1 MTAVKEP
8 GNAARYL
15 RVPVTAVM
23 GSVNA
28 VPYQNLHATAAMAP
42 GKPGNDNMNIKSK
55 KNLVW
60 LCIFA
65 VVVGWAACYVH
76 NKSVRQQRQEQA
88 AKIDAIRQEIDA
100 IREARR
106 KFNAE
111 TMREAGISAKIADGT
126 ESPSWLYSNDIA
138 GFCDLIRGQC
148 GRTVQV
154 SDVAMWLEEPQIKL
168 LLTADTLYLCNLQV
182 GAVQFWDLNQMDI
195 SEVEWQRKT
204 NGDIFIYGKSYH
216 FLVDSRKPFTDAIRK
231 IIVNSKIHSEDN
243 ALSER
248 LRELE

>member
-1 MTAVKEP
+1 MI
-8 GNAARYL
+8 
-15 RVPVTAVM
+15 
-23 GSVNA
+23 
-28 VPYQNLHATAAMAP
+28 
-42 GKPGNDNMNIKSK
+42 IKSK

-60 LCIFA
+60 LCIF
-65 VVVGWAACYVH
+65 VVVAGWAFFYAH
-76 NKSVRQQRQEQA
+76 NRSISKTNRERTD
-88 AKIDAIRQEIDA
+88 KINAIRKEIDA

-126 ESPSWLYSNDIA
+126 ESLFWLYSDAIT
-138 GFCDLIRGQC
+138 GFCDFIRGQC
-148 GRTVQV
+148 GRTVQA

-168 LLTADTLYLCNLQV
+168 LLTADTLYLCNPQV
-182 GAVQFWDLNQMDI
+182 GAVQFWDLNQMDV
-195 SEVEWQRKT
+195 SEVEWERKT
-204 NGDIFIYGKSYH
+204 HGDIFIYGKSYH
-216 FLVDSRKPFTDAIRK
+216 FLEYSRKPFTDAIRK